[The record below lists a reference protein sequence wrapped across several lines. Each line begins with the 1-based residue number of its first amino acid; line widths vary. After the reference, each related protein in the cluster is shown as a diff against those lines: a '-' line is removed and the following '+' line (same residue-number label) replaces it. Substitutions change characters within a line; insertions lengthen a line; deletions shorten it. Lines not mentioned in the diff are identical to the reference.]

1 MYFSYEL
8 ATQINQAG
16 HQFLFRMKPRNCE
29 ALLPPGHPL
38 NQEID
43 IVSSRKLIHSQ
54 KTFTKSRPDEY
65 KYVPK
70 GSVSLITPDHPELE
84 FSYRIIIVEI
94 ESQNEETG
102 EVVKT
107 IEYLLTNLSEDE
119 FSTEDIKELYH
130 LRWGIEVSFRDLKTV
145 LNAEKVHSRSQNLIE
160 QEIDAA
166 VMVFNLISAIAK
178 CASPRQPGGKYKY
191 QTNRKALAFIVLQFL
206 ERKATQKEVIQT
218 IQNEIL
224 PIRKNR
230 HFKRVKSSTAKTSTW
245 K

>member
-1 MYFSYEL
+1 M
-8 ATQINQAG
+8 
-16 HQFLFRMKPRNCE
+16 
-29 ALLPPGHPL
+29 
-38 NQEID
+38 
-43 IVSSRKLIHSQ
+43 
-54 KTFTKSRPDEY
+54 
-65 KYVPK
+65 
-70 GSVSLITPDHPELE
+70 SLITPDHPELE

-107 IEYLLTNLSEDE
+107 IEYLLMNLSEDE

-145 LNAEKVHSRSQNLIE
+145 LNAEQVHSRSQNLIE

-191 QTNRKALAFIVLQFL
+191 QINRKAVAFIVLQFL
-206 ERKATQKEVIQT
+206 EGKAAQKEVIQT

-245 K
+245 KQIDSSRIINNLKAIIPFAAFFSAPF